1 MKIVFC
7 KHTAL
12 FLLRLSS
19 TQAPAPASGQRY
31 APVPSAPL
39 IASRVRENPLFDQC
53 PRPLHV
59 LALDRRRPRPADEI
73 VFNTWSAR
81 VTPRRLVEPFEGLC
95 CLGPELTLLHLATSL
110 HPLALL
116 MLAHELCGRYRI
128 CQDPPGFFEAE
139 PLTNTRRLSALVEA
153 SAGVPGAKPLR
164 TLLPYLSENA
174 RSPMESAV
182 ALMVGLPQRLGGLGL
197 PRPTLNQR
205 ISPGRRGRAAT
216 SAHFYDCD
224 LFWPQARLALEYD
237 SDLCHTGAD
246 RLNSDAARR
255 TALLALGITV
265 VTATRDQIYRPRQF
279 RQLETTLRRQL
290 GVRRQVRCADFERR
304 QEELR
309 RYALGTGLRPGTP
322 EHFVRFG
329 R

>member
-1 MKIVFC
+1 
-7 KHTAL
+7 
-12 FLLRLSS
+12 
-19 TQAPAPASGQRY
+19 
-31 APVPSAPL
+31 
-39 IASRVRENPLFDQC
+39 
-53 PRPLHV
+53 
-59 LALDRRRPRPADEI
+59 
-73 VFNTWSAR
+73 
-81 VTPRRLVEPFEGLC
+81 
-95 CLGPELTLLHLATSL
+95 
-110 HPLALL
+110 
-116 MLAHELCGRYRI
+116 
-128 CQDPPGFFEAE
+128 
-139 PLTNTRRLSALVEA
+139 
-153 SAGVPGAKPLR
+153 
-164 TLLPYLSENA
+164 
-174 RSPMESAV
+174 MESAV
-182 ALMVGLPQRLGGLGL
+182 SLMVGLPQRLGGLGL